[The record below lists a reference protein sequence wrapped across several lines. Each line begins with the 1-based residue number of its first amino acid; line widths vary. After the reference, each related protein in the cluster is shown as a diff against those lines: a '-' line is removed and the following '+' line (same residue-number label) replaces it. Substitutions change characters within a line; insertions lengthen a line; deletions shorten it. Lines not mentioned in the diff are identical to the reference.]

1 MKFNTI
7 IPKGLKEH
15 YEHELILYREC
26 LHRKEYSTAWKHLER
41 SHILGQAYPYEHTY
55 SHWLMLKFGFRQKN
69 AKEVLGQLLRLAV
82 GGWKSFIDHIP
93 IGNTGGSNVPPLKKM
108 ELPQD
113 LSIILNRYKTT

>member
-15 YEHELILYREC
+15 YQRELSLYR
-26 LHRKEYSTAWKHLER
+26 LSLNQKEYTVAWKHLER
-41 SHILGQAYPYEHTY
+41 SHVLGQAYPYEHTY

-69 AKEVLGQLLRLAV
+69 TKEVLGQLLRLAV

-93 IGNTGGSNVPPLKKM
+93 TGNTGGSNVPPLKKM
-108 ELPQD
+108 DLPHD
-113 LSIILNRYKTT
+113 LNIILNQYKPT

>member
-15 YEHELILYREC
+15 YQSELSLYR
-26 LHRKEYSTAWKHLER
+26 LSLNRKEYTAAWKHLER

-69 AKEVLGQLLRLAV
+69 VKEVLGQLLRLAV

-93 IGNTGGSNVPPLKKM
+93 TGNTGGSNVPPLKKM

-113 LSIILNRYKTT
+113 LSIILNQYKPT

>member
-15 YEHELILYREC
+15 HQNELSLYR
-26 LHRKEYSTAWKHLER
+26 LSLNRKEYTAAWKHLER

-93 IGNTGGSNVPPLKKM
+93 TGNTGGSNVPPLKKM

-113 LSIILNRYKTT
+113 LNIILNQYKPT

>member
-15 YEHELILYREC
+15 YQSELSLYR
-26 LHRKEYSTAWKHLER
+26 LSLNRKEYTVAWKHLER

-69 AKEVLGQLLRLAV
+69 TKEVLGQLLRLAV

-93 IGNTGGSNVPPLKKM
+93 TGNTGGSNVPPLKKM
-108 ELPQD
+108 DLPHD
-113 LSIILNRYKTT
+113 LSIILNQYKPT